1 MKFSKSKDNAS
12 ARPPATI
19 RKPKFTFS
27 FGRKGKPAPR
37 PAPTPAPRPAPA
49 PVRPRRA
56 VRPPAA
62 SSGGRAGILARL
74 PNPLVP
80 RDSEAHFQSRMRF
93 VVGTFLLSF
102 ALLAI
107 RALDL
112 TILQGDTLRERAESQ
127 HKKKV
132 AIPGVRGRILDRHG
146 RTMATSLPV
155 KTVSLDRDRMGDPVE
170 MARWLGPLLDMPAD
184 VLEKR
189 LRRARPGSYPVLK
202 RRISPDVVEKIQT
215 MEESL
220 MREKAARTDEEPEGP
235 ALFFV
240 PEVQRFYPL
249 GELIAHVI
257 GFVDFDGLGVEGLER
272 SFETV
277 LRGRPGSRIIV
288 RDRLGRPMPQA
299 QTLEVAQP
307 GTDLVLTIDT
317 TIQYVAYRALLK
329 AMTRTKSKS
338 GLVVVLDPDNGDV
351 LAMVNQP
358 GFNPNNLADSEPKDR
373 RNRVV
378 MDAFEPGSTFKVFTV
393 AAALDMGVVRPDTLI
408 DVEGGTIIVGG
419 RRIRDTHKKNQL
431 LSVSQILQKSS
442 NVGAAKI
449 GLSVGNERQEPYLY
463 RFGFARPTGIELDYE
478 ASGRFPDIKHYVRVG
493 LANRSFGQGISTTP
507 IQLSAAAAAVVNGG
521 LLHQPHLAAGRVIN
535 GRLVPQK
542 RNPPTQVIS
551 EATSQIMRKILVGV
565 VGPDGTAPQAAVDG
579 YVSAGKT
586 GTAQKASPTGGYAAG
601 RYFSSFFG
609 FVPADHPRLLIYVGL
624 DEPQGQYYGGVVAAP
639 VFKEIAQ
646 EVLPLLAV
654 LPEIPKN
661 APMPP
666 IAGHVFNPDQSKDQ
680 QPATDSLI
688 NMSLWQALEVISE
701 KGIVPQV
708 QGSGQV
714 VRQVTLPD
722 GGIRLELQ

>member
-1 MKFSKSKDNAS
+1 MS
-12 ARPPATI
+12 
-19 RKPKFTFS
+19 
-27 FGRKGKPAPR
+27 
-37 PAPTPAPRPAPA
+37 
-49 PVRPRRA
+49 
-56 VRPPAA
+56 
-62 SSGGRAGILARL
+62 RL

-93 VVGTFLLSF
+93 VVGVFLLSF
-102 ALLAI
+102 TLLGI
-107 RALDL
+107 RAMDL
-112 TILQGDTLRERAESQ
+112 TILQGDSLREKAESQ
-127 HKKKV
+127 YKKRV

-155 KTVSLDRDRMGDPVE
+155 KTLSLDRDRMSDSVE
-170 MARWLGPLLDMPAD
+170 MAKWLAPLLDMDTD

-189 LRRARPGSYPVLK
+189 LSKARPGSYPILK
-202 RRISPDVVEKIQT
+202 RRLSPDVVEKIQAT
-215 MEESL
+215 EEKL
-220 MREKAARTDEEPEGP
+220 LREKAERTNEEPDGP

-240 PEVQRFYPL
+240 PELQRFYPL
-249 GELIAHVI
+249 GELTAHFV
-257 GFVDFDGLGVEGLER
+257 GFVDIDGHGVEGLER

-277 LRGRPGSRIIV
+277 LRGKSGVRLIV

-299 QTLEVAQP
+299 QVLQPAHP

-338 GLVVVLDPDNGDV
+338 GVVVVLDPDNGDI

-358 GFNPNNLADSEPKDR
+358 SFNPNNLAESEPKDR

-378 MDAFEPGSTFKVFTV
+378 MDAFEPGSTFKIFTV
-393 AAALDMGVVRPDTLI
+393 SAALDQGVVRPDSPF
-408 DVEGGTIIVGG
+408 DVEGGSIVVGG
-419 RRIRDTHKKNQL
+419 RRIRDTHRKGQVL
-431 LSVSQILQKSS
+431 TVSQILQKSS

-449 GLSVGNERQEPYLY
+449 GLLLGNERQEPYLH
-463 RFGFARPTGIELDYE
+463 RFGFARPTGVELDYE

-493 LANRSFGQGISTTP
+493 LANRSFGQGISATP
-507 IQLSAAAAAVVNGG
+507 IQLANAAAAIVNGG
-521 LLHQPHLAAGRVIN
+521 QLYEPHLAAGRIVN

-542 RNPPTQVIS
+542 RNPPTQVLS
-551 EATSQIMRKILVGV
+551 EATSQVMRKILADV
-565 VGPDGTAPQAAVDG
+565 VSQEGTAPQAAVEG
-579 YVSAGKT
+579 YVAAGKT

-601 RYFSSFFG
+601 RYFSSFVG
-609 FVPADHPRLLIYVGL
+609 FIPADHPRLLIYVGL
-624 DEPQGQYYGGVVAAP
+624 DEPVGQYYGGIVAAP

-666 IAGHVFNPDQSKDQ
+666 IAGHVFNPDRPKDQ
-680 QPATDSLI
+680 PEPESLI
-688 NMSLWQALEVISE
+688 GMSLWQALEIVAGKGVI
-701 KGIVPQV
+701 PQI

-714 VRQVTLPD
+714 VRQVALPD
-722 GGIRLELQ
+722 GGLRLELQ